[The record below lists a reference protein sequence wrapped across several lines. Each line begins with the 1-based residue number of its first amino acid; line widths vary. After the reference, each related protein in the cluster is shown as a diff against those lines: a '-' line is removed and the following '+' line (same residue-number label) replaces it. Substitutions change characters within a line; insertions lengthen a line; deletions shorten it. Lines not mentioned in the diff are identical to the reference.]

1 LILDAIVMKG
11 SSGMKAARLLTGVVV
26 VVSSIQMA
34 PAQQI
39 DPRMPEGPNREF
51 VAKVCSECHA
61 LSNLYS
67 TVGRNRE
74 GWTRVLEDMT
84 RYGLKV
90 TPEER
95 TRILDYLSTAMG
107 P

>member
-1 LILDAIVMKG
+1 
-11 SSGMKAARLLTGVVV
+11 MKAARLLTGVIA
-26 VVSSIQMA
+26 VVSSVQMA
-34 PAQQI
+34 AAQQI

-51 VAKVCSECHA
+51 VAKICSECHA

-67 TVGRNRE
+67 TVGRTRE
-74 GWTRVLEDMT
+74 GWTRVIEDMA

-95 TRILDYLSTAMG
+95 TRILDYLSTAMA

>member
-1 LILDAIVMKG
+1 VAKKKKW
-11 SSGMKAARLLTGVVV
+11 SPGMKVARLLTGVVA
-26 VVSSIQMA
+26 VVSSVQIA
-34 PAQQI
+34 AAQEI
-39 DPRMPEGPNREF
+39 DPRMPEGPNRDF
-51 VAKVCSECHA
+51 VSKVCSECHA

-74 GWTRVLEDMT
+74 GWTRVLEDMM

-95 TRILDYLSTAMG
+95 GRILDYLSTSMG

>member
-1 LILDAIVMKG
+1 
-11 SSGMKAARLLTGVVV
+11 MKAARLLTGVIA
-26 VVSSIQMA
+26 VVSIVQMA
-34 PAQQI
+34 AAQQI

-67 TVGRNRE
+67 TVGRTRD

-84 RYGLKV
+84 RYGMKV
-90 TPEER
+90 TSEER
-95 TRILDYLSTAMG
+95 GRILDYLSTAMA

>member
-1 LILDAIVMKG
+1 MAKKG
-11 SSGMKAARLLTGVVV
+11 SSGMKAARLLTGVVA
-26 VVSSIQMA
+26 VVSIVQLA
-34 PAQQI
+34 TAQQI

-67 TVGRNRE
+67 TVGRTRE

-84 RYGLKV
+84 RYGLKM

-95 TRILDYLSTAMG
+95 GRILDYLSTAMA

>member
-1 LILDAIVMKG
+1 MAKKKKW
-11 SSGMKAARLLTGVVV
+11 SPGMKVARLLTGVVAV
-26 VVSSIQMA
+26 VLSVQMA
-34 PAQQI
+34 AAQEI
-39 DPRMPEGPNREF
+39 DPRMPEGPNRDF
-51 VAKVCSECHA
+51 VSKVCSECHA

-67 TVGRNRE
+67 TVGRTRE
-74 GWTRVLEDMT
+74 GWGRVLEDMV

-95 TRILDYLSTAMG
+95 TRILDYLATAMA

>member
-1 LILDAIVMKG
+1 MKV
-11 SSGMKAARLLTGVVV
+11 ARLLTGVVA
-26 VVSSIQMA
+26 VVSSVKIA
-34 PAQQI
+34 AAQEI

-51 VAKVCSECHA
+51 VSKVCSECHA
-61 LSNLYS
+61 LSKLYS

-84 RYGLKV
+84 RYGLKA

>member
-1 LILDAIVMKG
+1 
-11 SSGMKAARLLTGVVV
+11 MKAARLLTGVVA
-26 VVSSIQMA
+26 VVSIVQMA
-34 PAQQI
+34 AAQQI

-51 VAKVCSECHA
+51 VAKVCAECHA

-67 TVGRNRE
+67 TVGRTRD

-84 RYGLKV
+84 RYGMKV
-90 TPEER
+90 TSEER
-95 TRILDYLSTAMG
+95 GRILDYLSTAMA

>member
-1 LILDAIVMKG
+1 MKVT
-11 SSGMKAARLLTGVVV
+11 RLLIGVVAA
-26 VVSSIQMA
+26 VSSVQMA
-34 PAQQI
+34 AAQQI

-51 VAKVCSECHA
+51 VAKICSECHA

-67 TVGRNRE
+67 TVGRTRD

-95 TRILDYLSTAMG
+95 GRILDYLTASMG